1 MLNDIWGVRADS
13 NLTPLAAEAGVPIIL
28 MHNQDGTRFEQMLPE
43 VTASL
48 ETAARH
54 ALSVGVPKEALIL
67 DPGIGFGKTA
77 EHNLELLRNL
87 PVLRELGYPLL
98 IGTSRKSTIG
108 LVLDL
113 PVEER
118 VEGTAATL
126 ALAIAGGADIVRV
139 HDVKA
144 MSRVARM
151 SDAVVRGWQRP
162 G

>member
-1 MLNDIWGVRADS
+1 M
-13 NLTPLAAEAGVPIIL
+13 
-28 MHNQDGTRFEQMLPE
+28 
-43 VTASL
+43 
-48 ETAARH
+48 
-54 ALSVGVPKEALIL
+54 
-67 DPGIGFGKTA
+67 
-77 EHNLELLRNL
+77 
-87 PVLRELGYPLL
+87 LRELGYPLL